1 MCKFGRIEVGHCVA
15 KFKSWTGSQSMP
27 RRRTLGES
35 TMTPIKESPA
45 HPLALEEEVAPERLA
60 DTTFNAET
68 ERSNDE
74 YECI

>member
-1 MCKFGRIEVGHCVA
+1 
-15 KFKSWTGSQSMP
+15 
-27 RRRTLGES
+27 
-35 TMTPIKESPA
+35 MTPIKESPA
-45 HPLALEEEVAPERLA
+45 HPLALEGEVAPERLA